1 MTYWARFC
9 IGRHYIATLDPT
21 RAEAGGWA
29 TIPVMRRRWF
39 PLSTCLALLL
49 GAAASP
55 VPAPAQSR
63 PEARSE
69 AKAEADLKRLQ
80 TEIQRI
86 RSQVA
91 RDAAEKDRIAR
102 SLRSAEQSAT
112 AARTE
117 LQRLQGERGEREQRR
132 DALAVERRARE
143 RELQQGR
150 DSLAAQAKAAY
161 VIGREDP
168 LRMLLD
174 DADPAAADRLRTY
187 HAFIGRARAEQVAG
201 IEAAVR
207 GIQRIDAG
215 LAQEQREI
223 VRLEQRKGTE
233 VERLDAA
240 RVERGKVLAQL
251 TAESSA
257 RAASLQRMQREQAA
271 LERLL
276 RELRRAASA
285 QQFPSDG
292 KSPFAAMRGKLAW
305 PTPGRLTSRF
315 GERRAGTVRWDGVM
329 ISTGRGT
336 PVRAVYRGRVVYA
349 DWLAGLGLL
358 LILDHGGGYLSLY
371 GHNEQLFR
379 AVGDTVAPGDTLA
392 AVGDSGGRPSPG
404 LYFEI
409 RQAAK
414 PLDPVPWFGRP
425 SP

>member
-1 MTYWARFC
+1 
-9 IGRHYIATLDPT
+9 
-21 RAEAGGWA
+21 
-29 TIPVMRRRWF
+29 MRRGPSR
-39 PLSTCLALLL
+39 LSICAAILLV
-49 GAAASP
+49 GAAAAP
-55 VPAPAQSR
+55 VTAPAQSR
-63 PEARSE
+63 PEGRSAARPEARPEARS
-69 AKAEADLKRLQ
+69 ASQAEADLKRLQ

-86 RSQVA
+86 RGQVA
-91 RDAAEKDRIAR
+91 RDAAERDRLAR
-102 SLRSAEQSAT
+102 SLRAAEQSAV

-117 LQRLQGERGEREQRR
+117 LQRLQGERSEREQRR
-132 DALAVERRARE
+132 AELAGERRDRE
-143 RELQQGR
+143 RDLQRER
-150 DSLAAQAKAAY
+150 DALAAQARAAY
-161 VIGREDP
+161 VMGREDP

-174 DADPAAADRLRTY
+174 DADPARADRLRTY
-187 HAFIGRARAEQVAG
+187 HAFFGRARAEQVAR
-201 IEAAVR
+201 IETAVR
-207 GIQRIDAG
+207 GIERIDAG
-215 LAQEQREI
+215 LATEQREI
-223 VRLEQRKGTE
+223 VRLEQRQGAE
-233 VERLDAA
+233 VTRLDEA
-240 RVERGKVLAQL
+240 RTERGKVLAQL
-251 TAESSA
+251 TTESRA

-276 RELRRAASA
+276 RELRRAAAA

-305 PTPGRLTSRF
+305 PVPGRLISRF

-329 ISTGRGT
+329 IAAGRGT

-392 AVGDSGGRPSPG
+392 AVGDSGGRPSPT

-414 PLDPVPWFGRP
+414 PIDPAPWFSRP

>member
-1 MTYWARFC
+1 
-9 IGRHYIATLDPT
+9 
-21 RAEAGGWA
+21 
-29 TIPVMRRRWF
+29 MRRGPIR
-39 PLSTCLALLL
+39 LSICSAILLV
-49 GAAASP
+49 GAAAAP
-55 VPAPAQSR
+55 VTAPAQSR
-63 PEARSE
+63 PEGRTGARSE
-69 AKAEADLKRLQ
+69 ARPEARAEARSASQAEADLKRLQ

-86 RSQVA
+86 RGQVA
-91 RDAAEKDRIAR
+91 RDAAERDRLAR
-102 SLRSAEQSAT
+102 SLRAAEQSAA

-117 LQRLQGERGEREQRR
+117 LQRLQGERSEREQRR
-132 DALAVERRARE
+132 AELAGERRDRE
-143 RELQQGR
+143 RDLQRER
-150 DSLAAQAKAAY
+150 DALAAQARAAY
-161 VIGREDP
+161 VMGREDP

-174 DADPAAADRLRTY
+174 DADPARADRLRTY
-187 HAFIGRARAEQVAG
+187 HAFFGRARAEQVAR

-207 GIQRIDAG
+207 GIERIDEG
-215 LAQEQREI
+215 LATEQREI
-223 VRLEQRKGTE
+223 ARLEQRQGAE
-233 VERLDAA
+233 VTRLDEA
-240 RVERGKVLAQL
+240 RTERGKVLAQL
-251 TAESSA
+251 TAESRA

-276 RELRRAASA
+276 RELRRAAAA

-305 PTPGRLTSRF
+305 PVPGRLSSRF

-329 ISTGRGT
+329 IAADRGT

-392 AVGDSGGRPSPG
+392 AVGDSGGRPSPS

-414 PLDPVPWFGRP
+414 PIDPAPWFSRP